1 MFIFLDEQATAGS
14 GSLFSGGNLFFWISI
29 VLVIAVFYFLV
40 IRPQKKQEREANE
53 LKSSLQVG
61 DEITT
66 IGGIVGI
73 VVRVKEDIFTI
84 VTSKERTRI
93 TFQRSA
99 LRSIDRRNGEPY
111 SPAPQKSKTD
121 VKKDADS
128 DKTKEEKPVE
138 EKKSENGNN

>member
-1 MFIFLDEQATAGS
+1 MNYMLLEEATVAAPA
-14 GSLFSGGNLFFWISI
+14 GGNLFFWISLI
-29 VLVIAVFYFLV
+29 LVIAVFYFLV

-53 LKSSLQVG
+53 LKNSLQVG

-73 VVRVKEDIFTI
+73 VVKVKEDIFTI

-99 LRSIDRRNGEPY
+99 LRSIDRRNGEPFTP
-111 SPAPQKSKTD
+111 SSQKAKTAP
-121 VKKDADS
+121 KKD
-128 DKTKEEKPVE
+128 EKPADTSSE
-138 EKKSENGNN
+138 ETK